1 MRYTLGILL
10 FFLLVLPAGALSVDY
25 QISPEILLPGDLA
38 DCILE
43 IKTAEEVK
51 INSIWITGYGV
62 SIEPKNFYYV
72 GNVSGVYKLPFSI
85 KAEKPG
91 KFNVEV
97 LISLENAT
105 LTQNIMVV
113 VDDNFP
119 SISVN
124 EPLYVGE
131 INYAKFSISSPVKLT
146 DVKIRPLFNSV
157 PREIFIGNLDG
168 KEDFQLKF
176 EPQEKLEFKVS
187 FYNGLNYH
195 EIVRRVDAS
204 YLPSKGVFV
213 NVNSSHSSLYVAD
226 CIRISAEIS
235 NLRGDA
241 IYALKLR
248 ALSDL
253 GTFDSEL
260 KELSKLDSK
269 STKVVDFV
277 YTPLSSGE
285 DTIKIVAEFKDE
297 FGKEYIVEKELKI
310 KVLDGYPL
318 LLSLTTTGIGKVS
331 IAGVVS
337 NVGRSAVYNV
347 YVVAACIDKAEEFVG
362 NVDPSD
368 YQTFDLS
375 LRCNKTAKVTVTWTN
390 EIGKNFEITRFLE
403 ISGTEK
409 EDVSSSQTSFFV
421 SLGALVLVIAIIL
434 AILWKYKRRT

>member
-1 MRYTLGILL
+1 MRCSLSILL
-10 FFLLVLPAGALSVDY
+10 FFLIFPASALSVDY
-25 QISPEILLPGDLA
+25 RISPEILLPGDLA
-38 DCILE
+38 DCVLE

-105 LTQNIMVV
+105 LAQNIMVV
-113 VDDNFP
+113 VDDKFP
-119 SISVN
+119 SLSVN
-124 EPLYVGE
+124 EPLYIGE

-146 DVKIRPLFNSV
+146 DVRIRPLFKSV
-157 PREIFIGNLDG
+157 PQEIFIGNLDE
-168 KEDFQLKF
+168 KTDFQLRF
-176 EPQEKLEFKVS
+176 EPQEKLEFKIS

-195 EIVRRVDAS
+195 EIVRRVEAS

-213 NVNSSHSSLYVAD
+213 NANSSYSSLYVAD
-226 CIRISAEIS
+226 CAKITVEIS

-241 IYALKLR
+241 VYALKLR
-248 ALSDL
+248 ALSNL

-260 KELSKLDSK
+260 KELSKVDSR

-285 DTIKIVAEFKDE
+285 DTVKIVAEFKDE
-297 FGKEYIVEKELKI
+297 FGKGYMVEKEIKI

-318 LLSLTTTGIGKVS
+318 LLSLTTTGFGKVS
-331 IAGVVS
+331 IAGVIS

-347 YVVAACIDKAEEFVG
+347 YVVATCIDKAEEFVG
-362 NVDPSD
+362 NIDPSD

-390 EIGKNFEITRFLE
+390 EVGKNFEMTRFLE
-403 ISGTEK
+403 ISSAEK
-409 EDVSSSQTSFFV
+409 DTSANQTSLLV
-421 SLGALVLVIAIIL
+421 SLVALFLVVAVIL
-434 AILWKYKRRT
+434 AILWRYKRRT